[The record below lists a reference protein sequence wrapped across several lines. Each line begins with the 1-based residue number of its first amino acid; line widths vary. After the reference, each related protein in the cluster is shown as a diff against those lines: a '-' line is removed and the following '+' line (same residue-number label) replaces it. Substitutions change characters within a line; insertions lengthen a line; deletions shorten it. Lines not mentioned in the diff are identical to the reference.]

1 MSEPAAA
8 ATGAFEAGDLDVV
21 ARQLGREPR
30 AVTAIAHRCPCGLPD
45 VVQTAPRLADGTP
58 FPTLYYLTCP
68 RACSALSGLEAAGV
82 MRDMTAR
89 LQADPDL
96 RERYRAAHADYVRR
110 RDAAA
115 VAAGLEPL
123 PAGTQSAGGMPDRV
137 KCLHALAAH
146 ALAVPGVNPLG
157 DEAVEAVGHWWQAG
171 PCVAR
176 ASGEA
181 DR

>member
-1 MSEPAAA
+1 
-8 ATGAFEAGDLDVV
+8 
-21 ARQLGREPR
+21 
-30 AVTAIAHRCPCGLPD
+30 
-45 VVQTAPRLADGTP
+45 
-58 FPTLYYLTCP
+58 
-68 RACSALSGLEAAGV
+68 
-82 MRDMTAR
+82 
-89 LQADPDL
+89 
-96 RERYRAAHADYVRR
+96 
-110 RDAAA
+110 
-115 VAAGLEPL
+115 
-123 PAGTQSAGGMPDRV
+123 MPDRV